1 MTDYNN
7 YENYFKSLISGFLI
21 DITNTI
27 QLNGKSIPHLIPHTG
42 DDTLYLMDRGYDNS
56 IEPCEVSNQGPK
68 NFYQMVPRGMV
79 KPSGI
84 NIENSD
90 FTSPFTRG
98 QLGVI
103 DKENQI
109 LETFSAVFRRIPIK
123 FSIEVT
129 YVLPNY
135 FDMLGLIQ
143 SILSNCYNIRTFSFV
158 YLGQTLSASYR
169 IPDSFDG
176 QYQMDI
182 DGASTDSKDK
192 VVNVSMEI
200 ESNFPAY
207 DLDTLAKMDKVILFT
222 SASIN
227 PISNKN

>member
-7 YENYFKSLISGFLI
+7 YENYFKSLISGFLM

-56 IEPCEVSNQGPK
+56 IEPCEVSNQGPR

-84 NIENSD
+84 NINNSD
-90 FTSPFTRG
+90 FTSPFTHG
-98 QLGVI
+98 LFSVI
-103 DKENQI
+103 DEEDK
-109 LETFSAVFRRIPIK
+109 LVTYSAVFRRIPLTFTVEI
-123 FSIEVT
+123 T
-129 YVLPNY
+129 YVLPTY
-135 FDMLGLIQ
+135 FDMLNTIQ
-143 SILSNCYNIRTFSFV
+143 SVLSNCYNIRTFSFV
-158 YLGQTLSASYR
+158 YLGQTLSASYKL
-169 IPDSFDG
+169 PDNFDG

-182 DGASTDSKDK
+182 DGSSTDAKEKIINISL
-192 VVNVSMEI
+192 EI

-207 DLDTLAKMDKVILFT
+207 DLDTLTKTDKVILYT
-222 SASIN
+222 KANIN
-227 PISNKN
+227 Q